1 MFEQDLQDKFK
12 KIFGVQRVSYDHPAP
27 DTHDG
32 QPQSEEQETIFI
44 EIDETKTS
52 FKDGKV
58 YAHVTGKASMLA
70 QNDKLPFG
78 YFSKCI
84 FEHSDDTKD
93 LFFYQFEENQRLRNN
108 LVHRGFSFIYFF
120 NSQYDPNLGTLT
132 SIDLDIEVDA

>member
-1 MFEQDLQDKFK
+1 MFEQTLSDTFQKVFE
-12 KIFGVQRVSYDHPAP
+12 VQKVSYDHPAP

-32 QPQSEEQETIFI
+32 QPQSEEQETLFI
-44 EIDETKTS
+44 EIDESKTW
-52 FKDGKV
+52 FKDGMQFAK
-58 YAHVTGKASMLA
+58 VTGKAKMLA

-84 FEHSDDTKD
+84 ASHPDDTKD
-93 LFFYQFEENQRLRNN
+93 LFFYEFEDNQRLRNN

-132 SIDLDIEVDA
+132 SIDTDIEVDE